1 MVYFNKCAFSVQAIS
16 NPSNEELQDMAWR
29 AVVPLVGK
37 LKLFYEYA
45 CELEA
50 VLPQLLHALCAGDLT
65 PTEHLEQQ
73 QVSHNNNSNIIL

>member
-1 MVYFNKCAFSVQAIS
+1 
-16 NPSNEELQDMAWR
+16 MAWK

-37 LKLFYEYA
+37 LKVFYEYA

-50 VLPQLLHALCAGDLT
+50 VLPQLLHALCSGHLT

-73 QVSHNNNSNIIL
+73 QVSLILCNGTIFPWRININTI